1 MNAAGNA
8 ARVAKGERSTS
19 IHSIHPEPIH
29 PGVAIVGLGNWGS
42 SLAHALQ
49 AAGIPL
55 REAIHAG
62 NSSRK
67 HRPRSPLPRDLRP
80 VTLRNACLDA
90 SILWLCV
97 PDSAIAGVAQRL
109 AERASELAPG
119 PAPLRGRIVVHSS
132 GALSAAVLAAAA
144 RAGASTAS
152 VHPLMTFPTR
162 DPVPLSGVFFAVEAD
177 AAAQR
182 KLYGLLRKL
191 KGQPFTITSSG
202 KAFYHAMG
210 MLSSPLL
217 VSLMAAAEECAARS
231 GLSAREARR
240 LIEPIAT
247 TTLRNVFS
255 RGLPK
260 SFSGPIARGDAEAI
274 HLHLQAMAEH
284 PILANLYRSLALYSL
299 DVLPARN
306 GNAIRA
312 ALRELH
318 PKTAKPSRGR
328 SAASTR
334 SGRMRN

>member
-1 MNAAGNA
+1 
-8 ARVAKGERSTS
+8 
-19 IHSIHPEPIH
+19 
-29 PGVAIVGLGNWGS
+29 
-42 SLAHALQ
+42 
-49 AAGIPL
+49 
-55 REAIHAG
+55 
-62 NSSRK
+62 
-67 HRPRSPLPRDLRP
+67 
-80 VTLRNACLDA
+80 
-90 SILWLCV
+90 
-97 PDSAIAGVAQRL
+97 
-109 AERASELAPG
+109 
-119 PAPLRGRIVVHSS
+119 LRGRIVVHSS
-132 GALSAAVLAAAA
+132 GALSAAVLAPAA

-177 AAAQR
+177 AAAHR
-182 KLYGLLRKL
+182 KLYGLIRKL

-231 GLSAREARR
+231 GLSPREGRR

-247 TTLRNVFS
+247 ATLRNVFS

-299 DVLPARN
+299 EVLPVRN